1 LPLIETRALVLHAFP
16 YGDTSRILRLLTPRY
31 GLRSVIAKGAQRPK
45 SRFGGVLEP
54 FTEGDAQF
62 NLREGRDLFTL
73 SGFTLV
79 RSRQGIGR
87 NLAAFSGASLLAEIA
102 LRTGTEEAQP
112 ELYDSLVHTFDSL
125 AQGEAPAAPTA
136 LAAVWRALSILGF
149 QPEMEACVRCGREL
163 GADEPARF
171 DVEAGG
177 SACRLCRPAGRLL
190 DSVTRN
196 EVALMSSSAGE
207 ALPLHDPAL
216 HARMVEAFLATHV
229 AGDRPLRALGLFL
242 DNLRNDVR
250 ADS

>member
-1 LPLIETRALVLHAFP
+1 MPLIETRALVLHAFP
-16 YGDTSRILRLLTPRY
+16 YGETSRILRLLTPRY

-54 FTEGDAQF
+54 FTEGEAQF

-73 SGFTLV
+73 SGFTLI

-112 ELYDSLVHTFDSL
+112 ELYDSIVSTFDTL
-125 AQGEAPAAPTA
+125 AEGTAPAAATA
-136 LAAVWRALSILGF
+136 VAAIWRTLSILGF

-163 GADEPARF
+163 EADEPARF

-177 SACRLCRPAGRLL
+177 SACRSCRPVGRLL
-190 DSVTRN
+190 DATTRH
-196 EVALMSSSAGE
+196 EVGRMSSGSGHIDAPG
-207 ALPLHDPAL
+207 DRAL
-216 HARMVEAFLATHV
+216 HGRMLEAFLSTHV
-229 AGDRPLRALGLFL
+229 AADRPFRSLGLFL
-242 DNLRNDVR
+242 ANLRPDG
-250 ADS
+250 AA